1 MRRSADRRMRRSGI
15 LKGTMS
21 TEPRR
26 PSLVDGAEEALR
38 NWLAPGRHR
47 AGDRL
52 PPEHEVAAMLGI
64 SRGTLRTALA
74 RLEDSGEIVRRQG
87 SGTFVGRVAVPAA
100 LSERLE
106 RLEPYSSLARRRG
119 VMLEAVQ
126 VRVEQRAVG
135 REVGEALELP
145 AEAQATS
152 TSRLLLAD
160 GEPVAV
166 MFDVVH
172 PDVQLPDVAAL
183 RRTLERGGMVLDVLI
198 ELPLPIAFARTRVI
212 PCLLSPRERAGK
224 LLAVKRTTAVLELE
238 EVIYV
243 TGGQPVAYSRDLFA
257 PDGVHVQVMRSLD
270 PAGPGPIAPTT
281 TSQRMRRRRRAA
293 GAGR

>member
-1 MRRSADRRMRRSGI
+1 
-15 LKGTMS
+15 MS

-119 VMLEAVQ
+119 VTLAAVQ

-166 MFDVVH
+166 MFDVIH

-198 ELPLPIAFARTRVI
+198 EMPLPIAFARTRVI

-270 PAGPGPIAPTT
+270 SAGPGPIAPTT
-281 TSQRMRRRRRAA
+281 SSQRMRRRRRAA

>member
-1 MRRSADRRMRRSGI
+1 
-15 LKGTMS
+15 MS
-21 TEPRR
+21 TERR

-52 PPEHEVAAMLGI
+52 PPEAEVAEMLGI
-64 SRGTLRTALA
+64 SRGTLRAALA
-74 RLEDSGEIVRRQG
+74 RLEETGEIVRRQG
-87 SGTFVGRVAVPAA
+87 SGTFVGRVSVPAA

-119 VMLEAVQ
+119 VTLSAVG
-126 VRVEQRAVG
+126 VRVQRRAVG

-145 AEAQATS
+145 AETQATS
-152 TSRLLLAD
+152 ASRLLLAD

-166 MFDVVH
+166 MFDVIAPEVA
-172 PDVQLPDVAAL
+172 LPDAAAL
-183 RRTLERGGMVLDVLI
+183 RSTLEGGGMVLDVLI
-198 ELPLPIAFARTRVI
+198 ELLPIAFARTRVI

-224 LLAVKRTTAVLELE
+224 LLALRRTTAVLELE
-238 EVIYV
+238 AVVYV

-270 PAGPGPIAPTT
+270 SAAPGPIAPATN
-281 TSQRMRRRRRAA
+281 SQRRRRRRRAGI
-293 GAGR
+293 GAG